1 MCGLLILHPERN
13 TPLNTRKLLA
23 ALAAVIAP
31 LTVLGLSASPASA
44 QPAPHIVD
52 VVGTNN
58 GLSSNG
64 GYVLYSNGAVNA
76 IVGAPFYGDARHTG
90 LNNFV
95 ALAQD
100 GTDGGY
106 WLVTT
111 TGQSFPYGNVKCT
124 DGEVWTGPALS
135 RVQGA
140 VVGTVDAPEL
150 DSGYIEVTSTGHT
163 YEYSCQFSF

>member
-1 MCGLLILHPERN
+1 MNKC
-13 TPLNTRKLLA
+13 KLLV
-23 ALAAVIAP
+23 ALTAVATF
-31 LTVLGLSASPASA
+31 LTVLSSIMAVPASA
-44 QPAPHIVD
+44 QPTPHIVD

-58 GLSSNG
+58 GLSNNG
-64 GYVLYSNGAVNA
+64 GYVLMSNGAVNTVA
-76 IVGAPFYGDARHTG
+76 GAPFYGDARHKG

-111 TGQSFPYGNVKCT
+111 TGQSFPYGNVACT
-124 DGEVWTGPALS
+124 DGEVWTGPPLAK
-135 RVQGA
+135 VQGA

-150 DSGYIEVTSTGHT
+150 DSGYIVVTATGHT
-163 YEYSCQFSF
+163 YEFSCQLNF

>member
-1 MCGLLILHPERN
+1 LS
-13 TPLNTRKLLA
+13 TRKLLV
-23 ALAAVIAP
+23 ALAAVVAP
-31 LTVLGLSASPASA
+31 LTVLSSIMAVPASA

-64 GYVLYSNGAVNA
+64 GYILMSNGAVNA
-76 IVGAPFYGDARHTG
+76 IVGAPFYGDARHKG

-100 GTDGGY
+100 GSDGGY

-111 TGQSFPYGNVKCT
+111 TGQSFPYGNVACQ
-124 DGEVWTGPALS
+124 DGEVWTGPALAK
-135 RVQGA
+135 VQGT

>member
-1 MCGLLILHPERN
+1 MKHHLTPERT
-13 TPLNTRKLLA
+13 TPLSTRKLLV
-23 ALAAVIAP
+23 ALAAVV
-31 LTVLGLSASPASA
+31 TSLSALSSIMAVPVSA

-58 GLSSNG
+58 GLSNNG
-64 GYVLYSNGAVNA
+64 GYVLLSNGAVNVVA
-76 IVGAPFYGDARHTG
+76 GAPFYGDARHKG

-111 TGQSFPYGNVKCT
+111 TGQSYPYGNVGCT
-124 DGEVWTGPALS
+124 NGEVWTGPALS
-135 RVQGA
+135 RIQGA
-140 VVGTVDAPEL
+140 VVGTIDAPGF
-150 DSGYIEVTSTGHT
+150 DSGYVVVTATGHT
-163 YEYSCQFSF
+163 YEFSCQFSF